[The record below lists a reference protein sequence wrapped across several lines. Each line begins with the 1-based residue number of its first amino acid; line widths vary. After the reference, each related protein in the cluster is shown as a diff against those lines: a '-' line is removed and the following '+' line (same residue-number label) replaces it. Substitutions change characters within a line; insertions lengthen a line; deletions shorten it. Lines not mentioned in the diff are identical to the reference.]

1 MNDHLIRDV
10 TTLASGNWLSIL
22 NGLGLSISSHKHQ
35 PCPVCGGKDRFRF
48 DDKDGRGTWF
58 CNQCDPNS
66 GDGLALVAKVHSV
79 NAREAALMVAPYV
92 GLSIG
97 HKVDSAALES
107 IKRKAEQAK
116 VQEAVKLAAKQ
127 AKAATRA
134 LSTLK
139 TCKPAL
145 ASNSYLQAKQVQPF
159 NTFELANTLHLY
171 GDHRMDIG
179 SLVVPI
185 FNPKLS
191 GLQFIKPRGD
201 KHILSGTKL
210 KGGFYPLSG
219 KDSNQIYIGEGF
231 ATCAAVAECVP
242 NALVL
247 CAFSA
252 GNLINVALAVRKS
265 RPKADIIIIADNDES
280 GTGEREAIKAALAVN
295 GVYIMPPAA
304 QEVA

>member
-1 MNDHLIRDV
+1 MKDNLIRNV
-10 TTLASGNWLSIL
+10 TSLANGNWLGIL
-22 NGLGLSISSHKHQ
+22 NSLCGDIHYNKAQ
-35 PCPVCGGKDRFRF
+35 PCPNCGGHDRFTF
-48 DDKDGRGTWF
+48 DDLEGRGTYV
-58 CNQCDPNS
+58 CRGCGS
-66 GDGLALVAKVHSV
+66 GDGLSLVAKVHSV
-79 NAREAALMVAPYV
+79 NAREAALMVEPYV

-107 IKRKAEQAK
+107 SKRKAEQAK
-116 VQEAVKLAAKQ
+116 VQEALKLAAKQ

-201 KHILSGTKL
+201 KHILWGTKL

-242 NALVL
+242 SALVL

-265 RPKADIIIIADNDES
+265 RPKTDIVIIADNDES
-280 GTGEREAIKAALAVN
+280 RTGEREAIRAALAVN
-295 GVYIMPPAA
+295 GAYIMPPAI

>member
-1 MNDHLIRDV
+1 MNDNLIRDV
-10 TTLASGNWLSIL
+10 TTLASGNWLGIL
-22 NGLGLSISSHKHQ
+22 NNLCGDIAYKKSQ
-35 PCPVCGGKDRFRF
+35 PCPACGGKDRFTF
-48 DDKDGRGTWF
+48 DDLEGRGTYV
-58 CNQCDPNS
+58 CRGCGS
-66 GDGLALVAKVHSV
+66 GDALSLVAKVHSV
-79 NAREAALMVAPYV
+79 NVREATLMVAPYV
-92 GLSIG
+92 GLSTEKAI
-97 HKVDSAALES
+97 DTATIERA
-107 IKRKAEQAK
+107 RRQAEQAK
-116 VQEAVKLAAKQ
+116 AQEAVKLAAKR

-139 TCKPAL
+139 TSKPAL

-171 GDHRMDIG
+171 GDHKMDIG

-201 KHILSGTKL
+201 KHILLGTKL

-219 KDSNQIYIGEGF
+219 KDSSQIYIGEGF

-252 GNLINVALAVRKS
+252 GNLINVALAIRAG
-265 RPKADIIIIADNDES
+265 RPKADIVIIADNDES

-295 GVYIMPPAA
+295 GTYIMPPAV